1 MPIFIRLRLAAMR
14 LARALR
20 RSILEDT
27 KQWEIDADRQGRAC
41 LTAGPFQIVVAPRAV
56 RLFDAL
62 YVYCGGAEVWLPL
75 WSRLRLRNAVRLVLA
90 ENAIEMLESSRL
102 ETTSKRTRTTR
113 RRTREEQPA

>member
-102 ETTSKRTRTTR
+102 ESPKRTRTTR
-113 RRTREEQPA
+113 RRVREEQPA